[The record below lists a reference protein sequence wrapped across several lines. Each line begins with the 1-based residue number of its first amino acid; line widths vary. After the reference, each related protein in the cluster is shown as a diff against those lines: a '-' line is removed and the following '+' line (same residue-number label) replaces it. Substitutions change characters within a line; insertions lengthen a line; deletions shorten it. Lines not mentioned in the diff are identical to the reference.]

1 MRKRIYN
8 RVAFKIFG
16 SSEPWVGISMWSSKS
31 ESVKKRYVREIR
43 VSDRYSLSKRSQ
55 DLGIARQF
63 TGNAGTPTFEEG
75 SESWVGTPAETQLP
89 RFEKPTLSSLTDSL
103 VAYVVWSRV
112 MSFTTWGTFSSLFF
126 TAVGIYLTL
135 SGILQFQVGVTLSA
149 IFGLFSF
156 VFSAKLLQWRK
167 R

>member
-8 RVAFKIFG
+8 RVVFKIFG

-31 ESVKKRYVREIR
+31 ESVKKRYVTEIR
-43 VSDRYSLSKRSQ
+43 VSDRYSLSKMGQ
-55 DLGIARQF
+55 DLGTARQF
-63 TGNAGTPTFEEG
+63 TGNAGTSTSEETP
-75 SESWVGTPAETQLP
+75 ELWVGTPVGTQLP
-89 RFEKPTLSSLTDSL
+89 RFEKPMPSSLKDSL

-112 MSFTTWGTFSSLFF
+112 MSFTTWGTLSSLFF
-126 TAVGIYLTL
+126 MVAGIYLTL
-135 SGILQFQVGVTLSA
+135 SDILQFQVGVTLSA

-156 VFSAKLLQWRK
+156 VFSAKLVQWRK